1 MIEECGCVGGV
12 KTEGMDVDGS
22 RTPESEG
29 NAANAVHLSDSEE
42 EEEMEDIVD
51 DFTFASDDGPGVS
64 SLPHLSS
71 PHTLYP
77 QI

>member
-1 MIEECGCVGGV
+1 M
-12 KTEGMDVDGS
+12 KTEVMDVDGS
-22 RTPESEG
+22 GTPESEG

-51 DFTFASDDGPGVS
+51 DFTFASDEGPGVGLLLH
-64 SLPHLSS
+64 LPS
-71 PHTLYP
+71 PYTSNS